1 MQAVETQWE
10 NNRQLRIYG
19 QLITD
24 SFIIFMFKTKRM
36 NQITTTAELGDKV
49 LFLRKQ
55 EQR

>member
-1 MQAVETQWE
+1 MQAVETQLE